1 MKRSSSDAWGDGP
14 SSSSASI
21 SHSFSVVSLSQDLEI
36 LADNGAD
43 VAVGLSPSGIV
54 FVDVMGT
61 FTIATN
67 IVSYEKRRL
76 EGEWDLHF
84 SADGDSAVLVRV
96 DCGSDGNEIMYLED
110 CFKKSVFR
118 KAKTGE
124 LWLVDGGGAERKQ
137 YSLDVEVMRHRSAR
151 ATITAG
157 ASSATADL
165 DVSVFRRPRMGAQMC
180 FWSLQSV
187 YKFLACDTY
196 GGLASKWVH
205 RRCASWDA
213 WLTNALCSGQIV
225 YGSHVSTEWT
235 HKRNAMLAPQRCIE
249 STSVSTAGLLLLML
263 RFTSMP
269 RESGGLAAGKPREA
283 VGLLVDALLAFLEQL
298 YPPTLTFEIQ
308 VCETWTCPWP
318 RPLPRAHDS
327 THVRLELIRGTIHV
341 GELAASLTRCG
352 SRIARTWVSE
362 LAVLLVGVNGSIGV
376 GRFLRWCVTRKALT
390 PLLSQLVL
398 PISVALERQ
407 LAAAGKQTA
416 RQGEGAIRFRWDDDD
431 TGFRLHKMLLSHIAG
446 GIKAFA
452 GESVFGIPTDKGIC
466 MGFPLQAMVITAPSS
481 IAAFAVPQVRVGF
494 GAGAGAGGVCLSWL
508 RSGPTELP
516 VSLHRR
522 IRLWSERGSGPG

>member
-21 SHSFSVVSLSQDLEI
+21 SHSFSVVSLSQDPEI
-36 LADNGAD
+36 LAGNGAD
-43 VAVGLSPSGIV
+43 VAVELSPSGIV

-124 LWLVDGGGAERKQ
+124 LWLVDDGGTERKQ

-235 HKRNAMLAPQRCIE
+235 QKRNAMLAPQRCIE

-283 VGLLVDALLAFLEQL
+283 AGLLVDALLAFLEQL

-398 PISVALERQ
+398 PISVAFERQ

-508 RSGPTELP
+508 RSGPTELL

-522 IRLWSERGSGPG
+522 IRLWSEAGSGPG